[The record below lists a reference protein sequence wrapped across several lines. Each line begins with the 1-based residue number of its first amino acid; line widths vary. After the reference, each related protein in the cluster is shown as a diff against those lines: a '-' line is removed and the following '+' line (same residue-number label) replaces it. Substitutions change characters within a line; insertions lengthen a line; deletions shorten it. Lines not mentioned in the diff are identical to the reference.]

1 MLCLTNE
8 QGVEGWAEFTIAA
21 PSDEIEQRIR
31 QIAARFDSLRGT
43 KMCSDNFADL
53 LADWRVGTALAS
65 ALDQAFWD
73 LDARTASLPLA
84 HHSLAYRAS
93 GATAS

>member
-31 QIAARFDSLRGT
+31 QIAARFDSRAG

-53 LADWRVGTALAS
+53 LADWRAGTVPAS
-65 ALDQAFWD
+65 ADQAFWD
-73 LDARTASLPLA
+73 SMPGQLA
-84 HHSLAYRAS
+84 CRWPTTYTLRP
-93 GATAS
+93 